1 MLHGLVISLTIVL
14 FLPIVFFCGSLIA
27 WKIKKQ
33 IVVSRSSAEAE
44 LRAMTLV
51 TTNVI
56 WLWWLL
62 EDFSVS
68 IFMLTPLLSDST
80 WAISIACDPV
90 KHEVTKHIGVD
101 THFTRSQ
108 IQNGVVALQYVLSK
122 L

>member
-1 MLHGLVISLTIVL
+1 LC
-14 FLPIVFFCGSLIA
+14 FFCGSLIA

-33 IVVSRSSAEAE
+33 IAVSRSSAEAE

-108 IQNGVVALQYVLSK
+108 IQNGVVALQYVLSE